1 MGSILQPPSVKLFVG
16 ILTSQPELFDV
27 VESRLAASFG
37 AVDLRSDRFPFD
49 QTDYYEREMGASIER
64 QFLALETLIAADAL
78 AGIKVETNRLEA
90 ELAGLGGLARPV
102 NLDPG
107 YLEQAK
113 VVLASTKNFYHR
125 IQLRDGIYGE
135 VTLHWE
141 GGEWRPFHW
150 TFPDF
155 RSGRYFEFFA
165 ALRARYRA
173 QLRQSC
179 LVRRT

>member
-1 MGSILQPPSVKLFVG
+1 
-16 ILTSQPELFDV
+16 LTSEAQMFDE
-27 VESRLAASFG
+27 VESRLAAKFG
-37 AVDLRSDRFPFD
+37 AVDLRSERFPFD
-49 QTDYYEREMGASIER
+49 QTDYYEREMGTAIER
-64 QFLALETLIAADAL
+64 QFLAIEPLIAADAL

-90 ELAGLGGLARPV
+90 ELAAGGALARPV

-125 IQLRDGIYGE
+125 IQLRDGIYAE

-141 GGEWRPFHW
+141 GGEWRPFPW

-155 RSGRYFEFFA
+155 RGGRYFEFFA
-165 ALRARYRA
+165 ALRNRYRA
-173 QLRQSC
+173 QLR
-179 LVRRT
+179 